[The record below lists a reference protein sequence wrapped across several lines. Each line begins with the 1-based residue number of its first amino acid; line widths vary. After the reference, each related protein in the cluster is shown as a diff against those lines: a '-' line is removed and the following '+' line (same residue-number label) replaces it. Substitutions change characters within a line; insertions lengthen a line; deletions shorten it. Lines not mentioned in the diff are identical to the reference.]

1 MKWRIE
7 CDECGIGVHSVRS
20 GRCSYR
26 LCDRNDGEE
35 QMVDLAQDEGVERL
49 RHVSMVRGYARD
61 FVQVI
66 AALARRAKPLSDGAA
81 FDVIARAKTMEYMLQ
96 VHLGEAVHA

>member
-35 QMVDLAQDEGVERL
+35 QMVDLAQDEGVDRL